1 MDASFFRPHNG
12 LMAVTPAPDHGGV
25 VLGRDRPGRA
35 LRVSSHPELGRVVLS
50 LWDGARCIGTLRVAP
65 DDVPD
70 MVRALTGAAVAAA
83 THLDPPPPT
92 VDLVKPVP
100 DASPPRLVV
109 VPPLD

>member
-1 MDASFFRPHNG
+1 
-12 LMAVTPAPDHGGV
+12 

-65 DDVPD
+65 SDVPD

-83 THLDPPPPT
+83 DGGFVPVETDPGPGTHLT
-92 VDLVKPVP
+92 
-100 DASPPRLVV
+100 A
-109 VPPLD
+109 VPPLPETPFSPPA

>member
-1 MDASFFRPHNG
+1 
-12 LMAVTPAPDHGGV
+12 MAVTPAPEHGGV

-35 LRVSSHPELGRVVLS
+35 LRVSAHPELGRVVLS

-83 THLDPPPPT
+83 TRLDPPPST
-92 VDLVKPVP
+92 VDLVKPPVP
-100 DASPPRLVV
+100 PSSAPHLVI

>member
-1 MDASFFRPHNG
+1 M
-12 LMAVTPAPDHGGV
+12 
-25 VLGRDRPGRA
+25 
-35 LRVSSHPELGRVVLS
+35 SSHPELGRVVLS

-83 THLDPPPPT
+83 GPPQPPT
-92 VDLVKPVP
+92 SSVGPAQPV
-100 DASPPRLVV
+100 ASPSAAPHLVI

>member
-1 MDASFFRPHNG
+1 MIS
-12 LMAVTPAPDHGGV
+12 PAPAHGGM

-50 LWDGARCIGTLRVAP
+50 LWDGNLCIGTLRVAP

-83 THLDPPPPT
+83 GDPAHGPSPDRTSTPHRTSTHPAAHLS
-92 VDLVKPVP
+92 
-100 DASPPRLVV
+100 A
-109 VPPLD
+109 VPPVA